1 MAEDSFLKGHK
12 PAPWAQEE
20 GVAPVRQ
27 ALGPEAGVLVLDVST
42 LCRMPG
48 EWQARLVRLLDQ
60 MPETRR
66 LLNKKT

>member
-1 MAEDSFLKGHK
+1 MDDVSDWARPEGDSVGDG
-12 PAPWAQEE
+12 PI
-20 GVAPVRQ
+20 RR
-27 ALGPEAGVLVLDVST
+27 ALGPEAGVLVLDVAT